1 MPSNRQPAG
10 NVLKHPK
17 NVRAVIDWYKKHR
30 PDMVQSVESMFDVRH
45 ATNKTIETL
54 VGISLQSFEA
64 GREFQKEH
72 PEIES
77 GAGYLT

>member
-1 MPSNRQPAG
+1 MPSNRRPVG
-10 NVLKHPK
+10 NVHKHPK
-17 NVRAVIDWYKKHR
+17 NVLAVIDWYKKHR
-30 PDMVQSVESMFDVRH
+30 PDMVPSIESMFNERH
-45 ATNKTIETL
+45 VSSGTIQA
-54 VGISLQSFEA
+54 VVAVSLQSFEA